1 MHDLHRS
8 KSEMVKYRRSSNPGF
23 SDGNVNYLPLGYSEL
38 LYSIVNIVTLFAWL
52 LWGNQKWTTLR
63 ESIVLQ
69 VRLANNL

>member
-38 LYSIVNIVTLFAWL
+38 LYPIVNIVTLVAWFL
-52 LWGNQKWTTLR
+52 
-63 ESIVLQ
+63 
-69 VRLANNL
+69 